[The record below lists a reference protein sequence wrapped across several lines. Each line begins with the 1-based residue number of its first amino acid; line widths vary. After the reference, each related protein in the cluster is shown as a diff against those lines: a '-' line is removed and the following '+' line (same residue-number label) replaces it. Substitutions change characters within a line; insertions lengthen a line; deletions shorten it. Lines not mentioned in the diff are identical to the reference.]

1 MNASIE
7 AERLVNGFRAFQMVA
22 AACRLRLPDLL
33 AAGPKTADELAAHTG
48 THSSSLHRMLRALSA
63 WGVFAETPDGRFA
76 PTALSDQFRSDKPGF
91 RNDAIMLSE
100 DVYRAWGDLLFTVR
114 TGTPAFEHVF
124 GKRRFEKLAEDP
136 EAAAKFNA
144 AMVERSSRVAAAFI
158 AAYEFGGARIV
169 VDVGGGNGGLLVP
182 VLQAQPGIRGIL
194 FDLAQGLA
202 GAHERM
208 VAAGVADRV
217 TLQEGS
223 FFEAVPSGGDIYVLK
238 NIVHDWDDERSLVIL
253 RRCRQ
258 AMNATAKVVLLERVM
273 PARVVNADDALSA
286 LMADLQMMVVLGGRE
301 RSTDEYRDL
310 LDQAGLRVTRVV
322 PTDSGYAAIE
332 AVVTG

>member
-1 MNASIE
+1 MTPSIE

-22 AACRLRLPDLL
+22 TACRLQLPDLL
-33 AAGPKTADELAAHTG
+33 AAGPKTADELAAQTG
-48 THSSSLHRMLRALSA
+48 THPPSLRRMLRGLSA
-63 WGVFAETPDGRFA
+63 WGVFAETPDGRFV
-76 PTALSDQFRSDKPGF
+76 PTVLSDQFRSDRPGF
-91 RNDAIMLSE
+91 RNDAVMLSE
-100 DVYRAWGDLLFTVR
+100 DVYQAWGDLLYTVQ
-114 TGTPAFEHVF
+114 TGSPAFEHVF
-124 GKRRFEKLAEDP
+124 GKRRFEKLADDP

-158 AAYEFGGARIV
+158 AAYDFDGARIV

-182 VLQAQPGIRGIL
+182 VLQAQPGMRGIL
-194 FDLAQGLA
+194 FDLAQRLA

-223 FFEAVPSGGDIYVLK
+223 FFEAAPSGGNLYMLK

-253 RRCRQ
+253 RTCRQ
-258 AMNATAKVVLLERVM
+258 AMNATAKIVLLERVM
-273 PARVVNADDALSA
+273 PERIVNADHALSA

-301 RSTDEYRDL
+301 RSTDEYRNL
-310 LDQAGLRVTRVV
+310 LEEARLRVTRVI
-322 PTDSGYAAIE
+322 PTDSGYVAIE
-332 AVVTG
+332 AEVAG

>member
-1 MNASIE
+1 MTPSIQ

-22 AACRLRLPDLL
+22 AACRLQLPDLL
-33 AAGPKTADELAAHTG
+33 AAGPKTADELAARTR
-48 THSSSLHRMLRALSA
+48 THAPSLRRMLRGLSA

-76 PTALSDQFRSDKPGF
+76 STALSDQFRSDKPGF
-91 RNDAIMLSE
+91 RNDAVMQSE
-100 DVYRAWGDLLFTVR
+100 DVYRAWGDLLYTVR
-114 TGTPAFEHVF
+114 TGSPAFEHVF

-136 EAAAKFNA
+136 DAAARFNA

-158 AAYEFGGARIV
+158 AAYDFGATRIV

-182 VLQAQPGIRGIL
+182 VLQAQPGMRGVL

-208 VAAGVADRV
+208 VAAGVDDRV

-223 FFEAVPSGGDIYVLK
+223 FFEAVPSGGDLYMLK

-253 RRCRQ
+253 RTCLK
-258 AMNATAKVVLLERVM
+258 AMNATAKILLLERVM
-273 PARVVNADDALSA
+273 PARIVDPDDSLSA

-310 LDQAGLRVTRVV
+310 LEQAGLRVTGVI
-322 PTDSGYAAIE
+322 PTDSGYVAIE
-332 AVVTG
+332 AVVAR